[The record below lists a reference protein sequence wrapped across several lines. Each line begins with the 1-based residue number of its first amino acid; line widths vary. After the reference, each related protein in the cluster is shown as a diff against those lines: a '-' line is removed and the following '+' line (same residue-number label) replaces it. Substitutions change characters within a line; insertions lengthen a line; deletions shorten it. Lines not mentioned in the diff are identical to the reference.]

1 MDGQTFLSLIIAPV
15 IVNIITELFKEWLK
29 NHNK

>member
-1 MDGQTFLSLIIAPV
+1 MQLFISLIIAPV
-15 IVNIITELFKEWLK
+15 LVNIITELFKEWLK

>member
-1 MDGQTFLSLIIAPV
+1 MQLFVSLIIAPV
-15 IVNIITELFKEWLK
+15 LVNIITELFKEWLK